1 MKYYLIPV
9 VDNDILCDGESLRD
23 IFSRE
28 FPELSKREDERVD
41 IIYSTRYFMPIPE
54 VKLRAHNQET
64 REMYDIQNVP
74 TYLIATGDDEFCAR
88 EIVSGKWLHAK
99 YPAALG
105 IRETTKESAESY
117 YNSSDYPKKVS
128 NYLGHLFGENI
139 VNAKL
144 NDDPF
149 AEVYEGTAY
158 LDGEIDG
165 KPFSGTFT
173 GTLRLSKKNRTNK

>member
-9 VDNDILCDGESLRD
+9 VEKDILCDGESLRD
-23 IFSRE
+23 IFNRE
-28 FPELSKREDERVD
+28 FPELAKREDERVD

-54 VKLRAHNQET
+54 LKLRAHNQET

-74 TYLIATGDDEFCAR
+74 TYLIATGTDEFCAR
-88 EIVSGKWLHAK
+88 EVVSDKWLHAK

-117 YNSSDYPKKVS
+117 FNNNDYFKKAS
-128 NYLGHLFGENI
+128 NYFGHLFGENI
-139 VNAKL
+139 KNVKL
-144 NDDPF
+144 NNNPF

-158 LDGEIDG
+158 LDGEVDG
-165 KPFSGTFT
+165 KPFSGSFT
-173 GTLRLSKKNRTNK
+173 GTLRLSKKNRN